1 MANHFSALKRA
12 RQTERKTEFNRRNKT
27 RLRHQIRAMRRVLA
41 SKNAQA
47 AVAALPETFSVIDRS
62 AKLGIIKDNTA
73 ARYKSR
79 LHVRVKALEGKAA

>member
-1 MANHFSALKRA
+1 
-12 RQTERKTEFNRRNKT
+12 
-27 RLRHQIRAMRRVLA
+27 LA

-79 LHVRVKALEGKAA
+79 LHVRVKALAGKTA